1 VTQPIRVFL
10 ADDQH
15 LVRAGFRM
23 VLDSQADIEVVGEA
37 ADGADAVRQLARLA
51 AGAESGVGPGG
62 VEPADVVLM
71 DVRMPV
77 MDGIEATARLQAVPD
92 GPRVLVLTTFDLDE
106 YAFAAIRAGASGF
119 LLKDA
124 PPEDLLS
131 AVRTVHAGDG
141 VVAPST
147 TRRLLSHLAT
157 LPDTPLAATAADPR
171 LAALTDREH
180 QVLVKMGEGLTNA
193 EIAGALFLSETTVKT
208 HIGRVFAK
216 LGLRD
221 RVQAVILAYE
231 TGLVRP

>member
-1 VTQPIRVFL
+1 MTEADGRPAGVVRVFL
-10 ADDQH
+10 ADDQR

-23 VLDSQADIEVVGEA
+23 VLESQPDIEVVGEA
-37 ADGADAVRQLARLA
+37 GDGADAVRQLSRT
-51 AGAESGVGPGG
+51 
-62 VEPADVVLM
+62 PADVVLM

-77 MDGIEATARLQAVPD
+77 MDGIDATRELCSRPS
-92 GPRVLVLTTFDLDE
+92 GPRVVVLTTFDLDE

-124 PPEDLLS
+124 PPEDLLD

-147 TRRLLSHLAT
+147 TRRLLSHLAAQPAG
-157 LPDTPLAATAADPR
+157 PDGAGAAEDR
-171 LAALTDREH
+171 LAPLTDRERD
-180 QVLVKMGEGLTNA
+180 VLLRIGEGMTNA
-193 EIAGALFLSETTVKT
+193 EIAGSLFLSETTVKT
-208 HIGRVFAK
+208 HVGRVFAK

-221 RVQAVILAYE
+221 RVQAVIVAYE